1 MKETAIALFFAIIKL
16 QNHLVIVKY
25 DQVLGAGLAW
35 ACTIK
40 HFMTVIVAIL

>member
-16 QNHLVIVKY
+16 QNHLVIVKN
-25 DQVLGAGLAW
+25 DQVVGAGLAW

-40 HFMTVIVAIL
+40 LFTAVIVAVS